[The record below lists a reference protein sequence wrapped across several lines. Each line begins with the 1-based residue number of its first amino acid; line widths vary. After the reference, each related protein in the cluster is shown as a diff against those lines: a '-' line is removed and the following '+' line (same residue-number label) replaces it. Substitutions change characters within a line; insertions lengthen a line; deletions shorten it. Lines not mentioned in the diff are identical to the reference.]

1 MTAATAS
8 CVSRRCP
15 ISNRVFVGNL
25 SFQTTKDELLQLLSG
40 AGQVVDLHIP
50 SDRMTGQP
58 RGFAFAEFSTSE
70 EAAAAI
76 AKFDGQELNGRQLRV
91 NIAEDRPAGG
101 GRPSGGGGHRPSFD
115 NRDGRKPFKNK
126 GSRRGLRGRKR
137 SL

>member
-1 MTAATAS
+1 MF
-8 CVSRRCP
+8 
-15 ISNRVFVGNL
+15 IGNL

-58 RGFAFAEFSTSE
+58 RGFAFVEFSTGE

-91 NIAEDRPAGG
+91 NPAEDRPAGG
-101 GRPSGGGGHRPSFD
+101 GRGPGGGGGGGGRPPF
-115 NRDGRKPFKNK
+115 DGRKPFKNK

>member
-1 MTAATAS
+1 MHLS
-8 CVSRRCP
+8 ERCP
-15 ISNRVFVGNL
+15 ISNRVFIGNL

-50 SDRMTGQP
+50 SDRLTGRP

-76 AKFDGQELNGRQLRV
+76 AKLDGQELNGRQLRV
-91 NIAEDRPAGG
+91 NAADDRTAGG
-101 GRPSGGGGHRPSFD
+101 GRAGGGGPRPSFD
-115 NRDGRKPFKNK
+115 NRKPFKNK

>member
-1 MTAATAS
+1 MLCFRS
-8 CVSRRCP
+8 ERCP

-58 RGFAFAEFSTSE
+58 RGFAFAEFASAE
-70 EAAAAI
+70 EAASAI
-76 AKFDGQELNGRQLRV
+76 TKFDGHELNGRQLRV
-91 NIAEDRPAGG
+91 NAAEDRPGG
-101 GRPSGGGGHRPSFD
+101 GRSGGGGQRPPFGD
-115 NRDGRKPFKNK
+115 RKPFKNK